1 LHAFQRFAAPRL
13 VEVEGTGK
21 AQAEDPP
28 PETRHLPMGEFV
40 HGGIIPRCGRPSDSS
55 RKSPLAARRK
65 ACCNIT
71 MRTLLLSLLLLL
83 PGIFFFAS
91 AAGAGDADLP
101 PCPSSPNCV
110 SSRDPDPSRRVDPIP
125 FAGTAVEAREGIETV
140 VRSFPRA
147 VVVDSSG
154 IGIRAEFRS
163 LLGFVDDVEFRID
176 EAAGVIHVRSASRTG
191 YWDFGVNRRRV
202 EEIREVFG
210 NVLMTRKDGAPGN
223 R

>member
-1 LHAFQRFAAPRL
+1 
-13 VEVEGTGK
+13 
-21 AQAEDPP
+21 
-28 PETRHLPMGEFV
+28 MGEFV
-40 HGGIIPRCGRPSDSS
+40 HDGIIPRRTEPGFDKDAFRMRFDVGGRAFRPGTGRREPED
-55 RKSPLAARRK
+55 PLAAGRE

-71 MRTLLLSLLLLL
+71 MRTLVLFLLL
-83 PGIFFFAS
+83 PGMALLTS

-125 FAGTAVEAREGIETV
+125 FRGTAEEAREALETV
-140 VRSFPRA
+140 LRSLPRVTIVA
-147 VVVDSSG
+147 SSG
-154 IGIRAEFRS
+154 SMVRAEFRS
-163 LLGFVDDVEFRID
+163 RLGFVDDVAFRID

-202 EEIREVFG
+202 ETIREAFVKFTE
-210 NVLMTRKDGAPGN
+210 TRRGGGPGN